1 MSESFLKIHKKII
14 KKLLEIDIGMKF
26 SSIPNLKSKISF
38 ILQKLKRQILRE
50 HIVLFT
56 HFFYI
61 LLSNKLLHLRFGENV
76 VYA

>member
-1 MSESFLKIHKKII
+1 M
-14 KKLLEIDIGMKF
+14 
-26 SSIPNLKSKISF
+26 SF

>member
-38 ILQKLKRQILRE
+38 ILQKLKRQILR
-50 HIVLFT
+50 
-56 HFFYI
+56 
-61 LLSNKLLHLRFGENV
+61 
-76 VYA
+76 